1 MLKGENED
9 NVNSNLFHKHHLDF
23 NIWRV
28 GKIVWSWTYKIR
40 TLTHKWL
47 ETHGCLI
54 STLVTAALALKHQA
68 ISTHSAEQVLTVL
81 DQFHKNM
88 LDTQQTNLETDITFL
103 KKLPTRLRVKQQY

>member
-1 MLKGENED
+1 MSTPIYFI
-9 NVNSNLFHKHHLDF
+9 NV
-23 NIWRV
+23 
-28 GKIVWSWTYKIR
+28 
-40 TLTHKWL
+40 TLTLIFDWL
-47 ETHGCLI
+47 VRLFDPELTKSELWPINDWKRIGCLI

-103 KKLPTRLRVKQQY
+103 KKLPTHLRVKQQY